1 MKARGNPCALFVCGV
16 ASFIQR
22 EPRADRMTLEN
33 IYYIGQTIAVVV
45 IILTLF
51 AILWQ
56 GWQTNRIAR
65 LEMTRASWV
74 EMGQTQYSL
83 VDSPEKA
90 DFMQR
95 ALFGDAPLTD
105 AEKLRFGNLMGLAIG
120 AHEGAYMLMQRG
132 LFEQAAY
139 KRIEGIIRLYMQSP
153 RVRKWWRTRREY
165 NYDPNFRT
173 LIDRTADEF
182 EAAQKLAQHSQEARS

>member
-1 MKARGNPCALFVCGV
+1 
-16 ASFIQR
+16 
-22 EPRADRMTLEN
+22 MTLEG
-33 IYYIGQTIAVVV
+33 IYYIGQTISAVVIV
-45 IILTLF
+45 LTLF

-65 LEMTRASWV
+65 SDMTRASWI
-74 EMGQTQYSL
+74 ETGQTHYAL

-95 ALFGDAPLTD
+95 ALFGEAALTE

-120 AHEGAYMLMQRG
+120 THEGAHMLLQRG
-132 LFEQAAY
+132 LIEQSAY
-139 KRIEGIIRLYMQSP
+139 RRSEGITRLYMQSS

-165 NYDPNFRT
+165 SYDPKFRA
-173 LIDRTADEF
+173 LVDKMAEEF
-182 EAAQKLAQHSQEARS
+182 EKPAGALEQAS

>member
-1 MKARGNPCALFVCGV
+1 
-16 ASFIQR
+16 
-22 EPRADRMTLEN
+22 MTLES

-56 GWQTNRIAR
+56 GWQTNRLAR
-65 LEMTRASWV
+65 SDMTRASWI
-74 EMGQTQYSL
+74 ETGQTHYSF

-95 ALFGDAPLTD
+95 ALFGEAALTD

-120 AHEGAYMLMQRG
+120 AHEGAFMLLERG
-132 LFEQAAY
+132 LIEPAAY
-139 KRIEGIIRLYMQSP
+139 KRSEGISRLYMQSP
-153 RVRKWWRTRREY
+153 RVRKWWRARREY
-165 NYDPNFRT
+165 SYDPKFRA
-173 LIDRTADEF
+173 LIDNL
-182 EAAQKLAQHSQEARS
+182 AAELEKPAAPKSAPEPAP

>member
-1 MKARGNPCALFVCGV
+1 
-16 ASFIQR
+16 
-22 EPRADRMTLEN
+22 MTLEN

-45 IILTLF
+45 IVLTLL

-65 LEMTRASWV
+65 SDMTRASWI
-74 EMGQTQYSL
+74 ETGQTHYSL

-95 ALFGDAPLTD
+95 ALFGEAALTE

-120 AHEGAYMLMQRG
+120 AHEGAFMLMQRG
-132 LFEQAAY
+132 LIEPAAY
-139 KRIEGIIRLYMQSP
+139 RRSEGISRLYMQSP
-153 RVRKWWRTRREY
+153 RVRKWWRARREY
-165 NYDPNFRT
+165 SYDPKFRT
-173 LIDRTADEF
+173 LIDKMAEAF
-182 EAAQKLAQHSQEARS
+182 EKPAGAPEPTQ

>member
-1 MKARGNPCALFVCGV
+1 
-16 ASFIQR
+16 
-22 EPRADRMTLEN
+22 MTLEN

-45 IILTLF
+45 IVLTLF

-65 LEMTRASWV
+65 SDMTRASWI
-74 EMGQTQYSL
+74 ETGQMHYSL

-95 ALFGDAPLTD
+95 ALFGEAALTE

-120 AHEGAYMLMQRG
+120 THEGAYMLRERG
-132 LFEQAAY
+132 LIENAAY
-139 KRIEGIIRLYMQSP
+139 QRSEGITRLYMQSP
-153 RVRKWWRTRREY
+153 RVRKWWRQRREY
-165 NYDPNFRT
+165 SYDPKFRA
-173 LIDRTADEF
+173 LIDKMAE
-182 EAAQKLAQHSQEARS
+182 ELEKPPAPNGAPEPAP